1 MPSHVAFASFS
12 PLWKQKHFEEQFRF
26 YSFRLVEILMKFAG
40 LKTFFLLSNPF
51 FIGEDDN
58 KFLKRH
64 KT

>member
-1 MPSHVAFASFS
+1 MPSHVAVASLS
-12 PLWKQKHFEEQFRF
+12 PMETETFRRTFRF
-26 YSFRLVEILMKFAG
+26 YSFLLVEILMKFAG

-58 KFLKRH
+58 NFLKRH